1 MAYDG
6 GGCKNNKAALVG
18 LLSLFLVALVNGVS
32 GAGEDPGSSNAA
44 IKTLCEP
51 TTYRETCEEVLVKSN
66 VDSKDPRELVKA
78 GFHFAIEQLK
88 VAIANSPTLKQAAT
102 DPMAQKAVDACD
114 ELMDYAIDDLLTS
127 FDKITDSFD
136 VHRVNDYLENLRIW
150 LSAALTYQE
159 TCLDGFENVPG
170 DTGEKMKNLLKTSK
184 EMTANGLVMVGEVT
198 SLVSTLWEKLG
209 LPPQTG
215 RQLRTEESNEEFQ
228 EEEPSWVSD
237 RRGLL
242 EATGANIKA
251 NVVVAKDGSGKY
263 KTITEALKE
272 VPLKS
277 NTTFVIH
284 VKEGVYEEQVMVDKK
299 MTYVMMIGDGP
310 TKTKITASKNVAD
323 GTPTFKSATFA
334 AIGSNFIGKDLWFDN
349 SAGIYKGQAVALRV
363 QSDMSIFYN
372 CRMDGYQDTFY
383 PQTKRQFYRDCTI
396 SGTVDF
402 IFGNAAVVLQNC
414 KILVRKP
421 KPKQPCPITAQGRM
435 ESDEPTGIVLQNCI
449 ISSDPDYYPVRHT
462 SKSYLG
468 RPWKQYSRTVIMQC
482 QIDDLI
488 QPEGWLP
495 WNGDF
500 ALNTL
505 YYTEFENRGPGAA
518 KENRVKWKGVKQ
530 ITAKQAIN
538 FTPSLFIQ
546 GDDWIKKTGI
556 PYTSALM
563 KI

>member
-1 MAYDG
+1 MAYDR
-6 GGCKNNKAALVG
+6 GGCKDNKAALVG
-18 LLSLFLVALVNGVS
+18 LLSLFLVALVNGVN
-32 GAGEDPGSSNAA
+32 GAGEDHGSSNAD

-51 TTYRETCEEVLVKSN
+51 TTYRETCEKVLVKSN

-88 VAIANSPTLKQAAT
+88 AAIANSPTLRQAAT
-102 DPMAQKAVDACD
+102 DPLAQNAVDACD

-127 FDKITDSFD
+127 FNKITDSFD

-150 LSAALTYQE
+150 LSAALTYQQ

-198 SLVSTLWEKLG
+198 SLVTTLWQKLG
-209 LPPQTG
+209 LLQTG
-215 RQLRTEESNEEFQ
+215 RQLRTEHSNEEK
-228 EEEPSWVSD
+228 EEPSWVSD

-277 NTTFVIH
+277 NTTFVIY

-299 MTYVMMIGDGP
+299 MTYVMVIGDGP
-310 TKTKITASKNVAD
+310 TKTKITGSKNVVD
-323 GTPTFKSATFA
+323 GTTTFKSATFA
-334 AIGSNFIGKDLWFDN
+334 AVGSNFIGKDLWFDN
-349 SAGIYKGQAVALRV
+349 SAGLYKGQAVALRV

-383 PQTKRQFYRDCTI
+383 PHANRQFYRDCTI

-435 ESDEPTGIVLQNCI
+435 ESDEPTGIVLQNCT

-468 RPWKQYSRTVIMQC
+468 RPWKQYSRTVVMQS

-505 YYTEFENRGPGAA
+505 YYTEFDNRGPGAA
-518 KENRVKWKGVKQ
+518 KENRVKWKGIKQ
-530 ITAKQAIN
+530 ITAKEAIN
-538 FTPSLFIQ
+538 FTPSLFIH
-546 GDDWIKKTGI
+546 GDSWIKNTGI
-556 PYTSALM
+556 SYTGALM

>member
-1 MAYDG
+1 MDGCSGSLDEMKDMRAHSRWHDRASYDG
-6 GGCKNNKAALVG
+6 RRHPETRGGIKTYGPVDGDRDDKMR
-18 LLSLFLVALVNGVS
+18 SDVALRNLGPS
-32 GAGEDPGSSNAA
+32 RAA
-44 IKTLCEP
+44 
-51 TTYRETCEEVLVKSN
+51 V
-66 VDSKDPRELVKA
+66 
-78 GFHFAIEQLK
+78 
-88 VAIANSPTLKQAAT
+88 
-102 DPMAQKAVDACD
+102 
-114 ELMDYAIDDLLTS
+114 
-127 FDKITDSFD
+127 
-136 VHRVNDYLENLRIW
+136 
-150 LSAALTYQE
+150 
-159 TCLDGFENVPG
+159 
-170 DTGEKMKNLLKTSK
+170 
-184 EMTANGLVMVGEVT
+184 
-198 SLVSTLWEKLG
+198 
-209 LPPQTG
+209 
-215 RQLRTEESNEEFQ
+215 
-228 EEEPSWVSD
+228 
-237 RRGLL
+237 
-242 EATGANIKA
+242 
-251 NVVVAKDGSGKY
+251 
-263 KTITEALKE
+263 
-272 VPLKS
+272 
-277 NTTFVIH
+277 
-284 VKEGVYEEQVMVDKK
+284 
-299 MTYVMMIGDGP
+299 
-310 TKTKITASKNVAD
+310 
-323 GTPTFKSATFA
+323 
-334 AIGSNFIGKDLWFDN
+334 GSNFIGKDLWFEN
-349 SAGIYKGQAVALRV
+349 SAGLYKGQAVALRV

-383 PQTKRQFYRDCTI
+383 PHAKRQFYRDCTI

-435 ESDEPTGIVLQNCI
+435 ESDEPTGIVLQNCT

-505 YYTEFENRGPGAA
+505 YYTEFDNRGPGAA

-546 GDDWIKKTGI
+546 GDDWIKNTGI